1 MKKIFLLVAV
11 AFGVISCEQFRDVA
25 DVEAIKPITVGI
37 NIDLNMGENVPAPGS
52 YTVKFNNYAENI
64 EFVKEVAAGG
74 TLNVDGIIPGVYTVT
89 VSGES
94 TDETYTYLFNGNL
107 VNVNMYEGNAT
118 HTLSMTPGKTGP
130 LAFKEIFY
138 CGSRT
143 PKNATYFRDQFYE
156 IYNNSNN
163 VVYLDGLCMGNM
175 YPLTATA
182 NIPTWDRENQED
194 YVYFQA
200 IWQVPGS
207 GTDYPLQPGESII
220 IAQMADNH
228 QRAALNPTSPV
239 DLSGAEFETYL
250 KTTSIIKDN
259 PAINMTLA
267 AYPSKSASLQQWL
280 VTVFGGA
287 YAMFFPEGEIDP
299 NTYVTPVGQT
309 TKAKDIPMSWII
321 DAVELVNGADK
332 MNLKRVSATLD
343 AGATFVG
350 DTYSGKS
357 VSRKVKSVLPD
368 GRIIYMD
375 TNNSSE
381 DFQVNDKAQA
391 RRDGAGIPAWN
402 TWAN

>member
-220 IAQMADNH
+220 VAQMADNH
-228 QRAALNPTSPV
+228 QRAALNPASPV

>member
-1 MKKIFLLVAV
+1 MAV
-11 AFGVISCEQFRDVA
+11 AFGIISCEQFREVA
-25 DVEAIKPITVGI
+25 DVEAIKPISVGI
-37 NIDLNMGENVPAPGS
+37 KINLDMGDDVPSPDK

-64 EFVKEVAAGG
+64 EIVKEVDAGAAITVG
-74 TLNVDGIIPGVYTVT
+74 DIIPGVYTVT
-89 VSGES
+89 VQGES
-94 TDETYTYLFNGNL
+94 SDDMFTYNFNGNL
-107 VNVNMYEGNAT
+107 VNVNLYEGNENY
-118 HTLSMTPGKTGP
+118 TLSMTPARSGN
-130 LAFKEIFY
+130 LLFKEIYY

-143 PKNATYFRDQFYE
+143 PKNASYFRDQFYE
-156 IYNNSNN
+156 IYNNSNKLI
-163 VVYLDGLCMGNM
+163 YLDGLCMGNM

-220 IAQMADNH
+220 IAQMGDNH
-228 QRAALNPTSPV
+228 QREALNPLSPV

-287 YAMFFPEGEIDP
+287 YAMFFPEDEINP
-299 NTYVTPVGQT
+299 NTFVTPVGQS
-309 TKAKDIPMSWII
+309 TKAKDIPMAWIL
-321 DAVELVNGADK
+321 DAVELINNAEK
-332 MNLKRVSATLD
+332 MNLKRVPATLD

-350 DTYSGKS
+350 ETYVGKS
-357 VSRKVKSVLPD
+357 VSRKIKETLPN
-368 GRIIYMD
+368 GRIVYMD

-381 DFQVNDKAQA
+381 DFQVNDKAEV
-391 RRDGAGIPAWN
+391 RRNGAGVPAWN